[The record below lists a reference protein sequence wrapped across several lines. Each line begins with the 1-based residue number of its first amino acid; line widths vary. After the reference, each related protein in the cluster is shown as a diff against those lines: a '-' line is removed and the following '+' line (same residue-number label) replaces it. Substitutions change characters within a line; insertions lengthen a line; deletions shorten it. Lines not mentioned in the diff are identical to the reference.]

1 MIKLQIFMF
10 YTKFESVKLY
20 RMHIMERYI
29 KYPKNSVSNIF
40 LYYLSGKTIFYLY
53 FFNYILRNINLHKN
67 PRSSNNVALAEFC
80 MLFHFDWSLMNQ
92 EL

>member
-10 YTKFESVKLY
+10 YTKFESVKLH

-53 FFNYILRNINLHKN
+53 SFN
-67 PRSSNNVALAEFC
+67 
-80 MLFHFDWSLMNQ
+80 
-92 EL
+92 